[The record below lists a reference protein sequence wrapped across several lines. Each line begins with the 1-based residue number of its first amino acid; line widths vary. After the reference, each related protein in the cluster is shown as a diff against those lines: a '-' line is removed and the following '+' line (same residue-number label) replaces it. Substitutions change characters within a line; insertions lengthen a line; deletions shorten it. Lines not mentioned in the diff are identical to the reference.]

1 MVLVGDCVKTERK
14 KDAWMC
20 ERQACV
26 TVGDVQLDLNVVHD
40 VTQCLG
46 TLLDTGQL
54 GLAQLLT
61 DQVRD
66 AFLADADRNAEE
78 DLV

>member
-46 TLLDTGQL
+46 TLLDTG
-54 GLAQLLT
+54 
-61 DQVRD
+61 
-66 AFLADADRNAEE
+66 
-78 DLV
+78 